1 MESLKVDVGSLLS
14 RVVGALLN
22 FTMLLV
28 VSGLIDESIGFS
40 TRFTIIG
47 SFPLT
52 LKNSSFL
59 LRFNSQKRQKAKRC
73 DVKRADGAKRCDL
86 FYLSDER
93 DGGSSLIAK
102 SGD

>member
-22 FTMLLV
+22 LPILFV
-28 VSGLIDESIGFS
+28 VPVLIDESTGFS
-40 TRFTIIG
+40 TRLTIIG
-47 SFPLT
+47 SFPFT

-59 LRFNSQKRQKAKRC
+59 LRFNSPRRQAAKR
-73 DVKRADGAKRCDL
+73 
-86 FYLSDER
+86 LSEKTTR
-93 DGGSSLIAK
+93 RVATSSITVMTETAVAASSVK